1 MATAIEKTQG
11 DVRSQTEL
19 LVKHMVQSSGG
30 TFTQSTFPSS
40 RDVDVAIEA
49 TAAEILGWFG
59 SRGYDTDHTANWAA
73 LAKQYVAWYNA
84 LGAAYRL
91 ENAHTGAVFTASAK
105 SRADGYWRQYQK
117 LQEDLDGG
125 MSFVEIGIPR
135 LTSAILQGSVTG
147 VSVQEKKDAH
157 ADTDRVQ
164 PFFERDQFSDPTSP
178 SKRPVDT
185 TLT

>member
-1 MATAIEKTQG
+1 MATAIEKALG

-19 LVKHMVQSSGG
+19 LIKHMVQSSGG
-30 TFTQSTFPSS
+30 SFSPTTFPSS
-40 RDVDVAIEA
+40 RDVDIAIEA
-49 TAAEILGWFG
+49 TAAEILGWFA
-59 SRGYDTDHTANWAA
+59 SRGYDTAHATTWSD

-91 ENAHTGAVFTASAK
+91 ENAHTGAVFTAQAK

-117 LQEDLDGG
+117 LQEDLDND

-135 LTSAILQGSVTG
+135 LTSKTLQGSVTG
-147 VSVQEKKDAH
+147 TSLQEKRDSR
-157 ADTDRVQ
+157 ADTDRQQ
-164 PFFERDQFSDPTSP
+164 PFFERDQFEDPTTP
-178 SKRPVDT
+178 AKRPVDS

>member
-30 TFTQSTFPSS
+30 SFSQTTFPSS
-40 RDVDVAIEA
+40 KDVDVAIEA
-49 TAAEILGWFG
+49 ATGEILGWFA
-59 SRGYDTDHTANWAA
+59 SKSYDTAHAANWSD

-91 ENAHTGAVFTASAK
+91 ENAHTGAQVTENSK

-117 LQEDLDGG
+117 LQEDLEGG
-125 MSFVEIGIPR
+125 MSFIEIGIPR
-135 LTSAILQGSVTG
+135 LSANTLQGSVTG
-147 VSVQEKKDAH
+147 VSQSEKTDAR

-164 PFFERDQFSDPTSP
+164 PFFERDRFRDPTIP
-178 SKRPVDT
+178 DTKVDT
-185 TLT
+185 TVS